1 MIDLLNSSIPQKGI
15 PSKSITMDLKE
26 TMALASQLVVV
37 LS

>member
-15 PSKSITMDLKE
+15 PSKSITMGLKE
-26 TMALASQLVVV
+26 MMALASQLVVV